1 MQGEV
6 AVMFE
11 MVAVGDAV
19 ELYSERT
26 PELERIFGPV
36 LMAHAGAAEGE

>member
-1 MQGEV
+1 L
-6 AVMFE
+6 FE